1 MKPRKASRLFST
13 RWRLLLPPAALLWN
27 QLVYWGGAAL
37 AETRHHYQF
46 STALDRAIP
55 LIPWTVCIYFG
66 CYAFWA
72 LHYCLCAA
80 VPLRARRFFT
90 ADFIAKGVCFVFFV
104 GLPTTMARP
113 AVQGL
118 NVWESLVR
126 ALYILDAPVN
136 LFPSI
141 HCLDSWLSW
150 RFLVQCK
157 KVPLWYKWVNFVFSL
172 LVCLSTVLVK
182 QHVIVDIFAGIAVAE
197 LGLDPAGEPDTWL
210 GAVTWDEAGYVS
222 TMELCGQ
229 TVSGVR
235 VRQALDLRSACF
247 AMAWRGGQFV
257 ITTRGYGHGVG
268 MSQYGAKAM
277 AEGGASCQ
285 QILEYYFPGCE
296 VVEEQEKAES

>member
-1 MKPRKASRLFST
+1 MKPRKASLLFST

-80 VPLRARRFFT
+80 VPTRARRFFT
-90 ADFIAKGVCFVFFV
+90 ADSIAKGVCFVFFV

-118 NVWESLVR
+118 NVWENLVR

-141 HCLDSWLSW
+141 HCLNSWLCWASA
-150 RFLVQCK
+150 RDIPAFSRG
-157 KVPLWYKWVNFVFSL
+157 YKAFALCAAVA
-172 LVCLSTVLVK
+172 VCVSTLTLR
-182 QHVIVDIFAGIAVAE
+182 QHVLLDVAGGILLAE
-197 LGLDPAGEPDTWL
+197 
-210 GAVTWDEAGYVS
+210 V
-222 TMELCGQ
+222 C
-229 TVSGVR
+229 
-235 VRQALDLRSACF
+235 
-247 AMAWRGGQFV
+247 WRL
-257 ITTRGYGHGVG
+257 
-268 MSQYGAKAM
+268 AK
-277 AEGGASCQ
+277 
-285 QILEYYFPGCE
+285 
-296 VVEEQEKAES
+296 

>member
-55 LIPWTVCIYFG
+55 LIPWTVCIYLG

-113 AVQGL
+113 DVQGL

-141 HCLDSWLSW
+141 HCLNSWLCWASA
-150 RFLVQCK
+150 RDIPAFSHG
-157 KVPLWYKWVNFVFSL
+157 YKAFALCAAVA
-172 LVCLSTVLVK
+172 VCVSTLTLR
-182 QHVIVDIFAGIAVAE
+182 QHVLLDVAGGILLAE
-197 LGLDPAGEPDTWL
+197 
-210 GAVTWDEAGYVS
+210 V
-222 TMELCGQ
+222 C
-229 TVSGVR
+229 
-235 VRQALDLRSACF
+235 
-247 AMAWRGGQFV
+247 WRL
-257 ITTRGYGHGVG
+257 
-268 MSQYGAKAM
+268 AK
-277 AEGGASCQ
+277 
-285 QILEYYFPGCE
+285 
-296 VVEEQEKAES
+296 

>member
-1 MKPRKASRLFST
+1 MKPRKASRLFAT
-13 RWRLLLPPAALLWN
+13 RWRVLLPPAALLWN

-80 VPLRARRFFT
+80 VPTRARRFFT

-141 HCLDSWLSW
+141 HCLNSWLCWASA
-150 RFLVQCK
+150 RDIPAFSRG
-157 KVPLWYKWVNFVFSL
+157 YKAFALCAAVA
-172 LVCLSTVLVK
+172 VCVSTLTLR
-182 QHVIVDIFAGIAVAE
+182 QHVLLDVAGGILLAE
-197 LGLDPAGEPDTWL
+197 
-210 GAVTWDEAGYVS
+210 V
-222 TMELCGQ
+222 C
-229 TVSGVR
+229 
-235 VRQALDLRSACF
+235 
-247 AMAWRGGQFV
+247 WRL
-257 ITTRGYGHGVG
+257 
-268 MSQYGAKAM
+268 AK
-277 AEGGASCQ
+277 
-285 QILEYYFPGCE
+285 
-296 VVEEQEKAES
+296 

>member
-1 MKPRKASRLFST
+1 MKPRKASRLFAT

-141 HCLDSWLSW
+141 HCLNSWLCWASA
-150 RFLVQCK
+150 RDIPAFSRG
-157 KVPLWYKWVNFVFSL
+157 YKAFALCAAVA
-172 LVCLSTVLVK
+172 VCVSTLTLR
-182 QHVIVDIFAGIAVAE
+182 QHV
-197 LGLDPAGEPDTWL
+197 LL
-210 GAVTWDEAGYVS
+210 DEAGGILLAEV
-222 TMELCGQ
+222 C
-229 TVSGVR
+229 
-235 VRQALDLRSACF
+235 
-247 AMAWRGGQFV
+247 WRL
-257 ITTRGYGHGVG
+257 
-268 MSQYGAKAM
+268 AK
-277 AEGGASCQ
+277 
-285 QILEYYFPGCE
+285 
-296 VVEEQEKAES
+296 

>member
-1 MKPRKASRLFST
+1 MKPRKASRLFVT

-80 VPLRARRFFT
+80 VPTRARRFFT

-141 HCLDSWLSW
+141 HCLNSWLCWASA
-150 RFLVQCK
+150 RDIPAFSRG
-157 KVPLWYKWVNFVFSL
+157 YKAFALCAAVA
-172 LVCLSTVLVK
+172 VCVSTLTLR
-182 QHVIVDIFAGIAVAE
+182 QHVLLDVAGGILLAE
-197 LGLDPAGEPDTWL
+197 
-210 GAVTWDEAGYVS
+210 V
-222 TMELCGQ
+222 C
-229 TVSGVR
+229 
-235 VRQALDLRSACF
+235 
-247 AMAWRGGQFV
+247 WRL
-257 ITTRGYGHGVG
+257 
-268 MSQYGAKAM
+268 AK
-277 AEGGASCQ
+277 
-285 QILEYYFPGCE
+285 
-296 VVEEQEKAES
+296 

>member
-66 CYAFWA
+66 CYVFWA

-141 HCLDSWLSW
+141 HCLNSWLCWASA
-150 RFLVQCK
+150 RDIPAFSHG
-157 KVPLWYKWVNFVFSL
+157 YKAFALCAAVA
-172 LVCLSTVLVK
+172 VCVSTLTLR
-182 QHVIVDIFAGIAVAE
+182 QHVLWDVAGGILLAE
-197 LGLDPAGEPDTWL
+197 
-210 GAVTWDEAGYVS
+210 V
-222 TMELCGQ
+222 C
-229 TVSGVR
+229 
-235 VRQALDLRSACF
+235 
-247 AMAWRGGQFV
+247 WRL
-257 ITTRGYGHGVG
+257 
-268 MSQYGAKAM
+268 AK
-277 AEGGASCQ
+277 
-285 QILEYYFPGCE
+285 
-296 VVEEQEKAES
+296 

>member
-90 ADFIAKGVCFVFFV
+90 TDFIAKGVCFVFFV

-141 HCLDSWLSW
+141 HCLNSWLCWASA
-150 RFLVQCK
+150 RDIPAFSRG
-157 KVPLWYKWVNFVFSL
+157 YKAFALCAAVA
-172 LVCLSTVLVK
+172 VCVSTLTLR
-182 QHVIVDIFAGIAVAE
+182 QHVLLDVAGGILLAE
-197 LGLDPAGEPDTWL
+197 
-210 GAVTWDEAGYVS
+210 V
-222 TMELCGQ
+222 C
-229 TVSGVR
+229 
-235 VRQALDLRSACF
+235 
-247 AMAWRGGQFV
+247 WRL
-257 ITTRGYGHGVG
+257 
-268 MSQYGAKAM
+268 AK
-277 AEGGASCQ
+277 
-285 QILEYYFPGCE
+285 
-296 VVEEQEKAES
+296 

>member
-141 HCLDSWLSW
+141 HCLNSWLCWASA
-150 RFLVQCK
+150 RDIPAFSHG
-157 KVPLWYKWVNFVFSL
+157 YKAFALCAAVA
-172 LVCLSTVLVK
+172 VCVSTLTLR
-182 QHVIVDIFAGIAVAE
+182 QHVLLDVAGGILLAE
-197 LGLDPAGEPDTWL
+197 
-210 GAVTWDEAGYVS
+210 V
-222 TMELCGQ
+222 C
-229 TVSGVR
+229 
-235 VRQALDLRSACF
+235 
-247 AMAWRGGQFV
+247 WRL
-257 ITTRGYGHGVG
+257 
-268 MSQYGAKAM
+268 AK
-277 AEGGASCQ
+277 
-285 QILEYYFPGCE
+285 
-296 VVEEQEKAES
+296 

>member
-80 VPLRARRFFT
+80 VPTRARRFFT

-141 HCLDSWLSW
+141 HCLNSWLCWASA
-150 RFLVQCK
+150 RDIPAFSHG
-157 KVPLWYKWVNFVFSL
+157 YKAFALCAAVA
-172 LVCLSTVLVK
+172 VCVSTLTLR
-182 QHVIVDIFAGIAVAE
+182 QHVLLDVAGGILLAE
-197 LGLDPAGEPDTWL
+197 
-210 GAVTWDEAGYVS
+210 V
-222 TMELCGQ
+222 C
-229 TVSGVR
+229 
-235 VRQALDLRSACF
+235 
-247 AMAWRGGQFV
+247 WRL
-257 ITTRGYGHGVG
+257 
-268 MSQYGAKAM
+268 AK
-277 AEGGASCQ
+277 
-285 QILEYYFPGCE
+285 
-296 VVEEQEKAES
+296 

>member
-1 MKPRKASRLFST
+1 MKPRKASRLFAA
-13 RWRLLLPPAALLWN
+13 RWRFLLPPAALLWN

-80 VPLRARRFFT
+80 VPTRARRFFT

-113 AVQGL
+113 VVQGL

-141 HCLDSWLSW
+141 HCLNSWLCWASA
-150 RFLVQCK
+150 RDIPAFSRG
-157 KVPLWYKWVNFVFSL
+157 YKAFALCAAVA
-172 LVCLSTVLVK
+172 VCVSTLTLR
-182 QHVIVDIFAGIAVAE
+182 QHVLLDVAGGILLAE
-197 LGLDPAGEPDTWL
+197 
-210 GAVTWDEAGYVS
+210 V
-222 TMELCGQ
+222 C
-229 TVSGVR
+229 
-235 VRQALDLRSACF
+235 
-247 AMAWRGGQFV
+247 WRL
-257 ITTRGYGHGVG
+257 
-268 MSQYGAKAM
+268 AK
-277 AEGGASCQ
+277 
-285 QILEYYFPGCE
+285 
-296 VVEEQEKAES
+296 

>member
-104 GLPTTMARP
+104 GLPTTMVRP
-113 AVQGL
+113 DVQGL

-141 HCLDSWLSW
+141 HCLNSWLCWASA
-150 RFLVQCK
+150 RDIPAFSHG
-157 KVPLWYKWVNFVFSL
+157 YKAFALCAAVA
-172 LVCLSTVLVK
+172 VCVSTLTLR
-182 QHVIVDIFAGIAVAE
+182 QHVLLDVAGGILLAE
-197 LGLDPAGEPDTWL
+197 
-210 GAVTWDEAGYVS
+210 V
-222 TMELCGQ
+222 C
-229 TVSGVR
+229 
-235 VRQALDLRSACF
+235 
-247 AMAWRGGQFV
+247 WRL
-257 ITTRGYGHGVG
+257 
-268 MSQYGAKAM
+268 AK
-277 AEGGASCQ
+277 
-285 QILEYYFPGCE
+285 
-296 VVEEQEKAES
+296 

>member
-118 NVWESLVR
+118 NVWVSLVR

-141 HCLDSWLSW
+141 HCLNSWLCWASA
-150 RFLVQCK
+150 RDIPAFSRG
-157 KVPLWYKWVNFVFSL
+157 YKAFALCAAVA
-172 LVCLSTVLVK
+172 VCVSTLTLR
-182 QHVIVDIFAGIAVAE
+182 QHVLLDVAGGILLAE
-197 LGLDPAGEPDTWL
+197 
-210 GAVTWDEAGYVS
+210 V
-222 TMELCGQ
+222 C
-229 TVSGVR
+229 
-235 VRQALDLRSACF
+235 
-247 AMAWRGGQFV
+247 WRL
-257 ITTRGYGHGVG
+257 
-268 MSQYGAKAM
+268 AK
-277 AEGGASCQ
+277 
-285 QILEYYFPGCE
+285 
-296 VVEEQEKAES
+296 

>member
-1 MKPRKASRLFST
+1 MKPRKASRLFAT

-141 HCLDSWLSW
+141 HCLNSWLCWASA
-150 RFLVQCK
+150 RDIPAFSRG
-157 KVPLWYKWVNFVFSL
+157 YKAFALCAAVA
-172 LVCLSTVLVK
+172 VCVSTITLR
-182 QHVIVDIFAGIAVAE
+182 QHVLLDVAGGILLAE
-197 LGLDPAGEPDTWL
+197 
-210 GAVTWDEAGYVS
+210 V
-222 TMELCGQ
+222 C
-229 TVSGVR
+229 
-235 VRQALDLRSACF
+235 
-247 AMAWRGGQFV
+247 WRL
-257 ITTRGYGHGVG
+257 
-268 MSQYGAKAM
+268 AK
-277 AEGGASCQ
+277 
-285 QILEYYFPGCE
+285 
-296 VVEEQEKAES
+296 

>member
-1 MKPRKASRLFST
+1 MKPRKASRLFAT

-46 STALDRAIP
+46 STALDLAIP

-141 HCLDSWLSW
+141 HCLNSWLCWASA
-150 RFLVQCK
+150 RDIPAFSRG
-157 KVPLWYKWVNFVFSL
+157 YKAFALCAAVA
-172 LVCLSTVLVK
+172 VCVSTLTLR
-182 QHVIVDIFAGIAVAE
+182 QHVLLDVAGGILLAE
-197 LGLDPAGEPDTWL
+197 
-210 GAVTWDEAGYVS
+210 V
-222 TMELCGQ
+222 C
-229 TVSGVR
+229 
-235 VRQALDLRSACF
+235 
-247 AMAWRGGQFV
+247 WRL
-257 ITTRGYGHGVG
+257 
-268 MSQYGAKAM
+268 AK
-277 AEGGASCQ
+277 
-285 QILEYYFPGCE
+285 
-296 VVEEQEKAES
+296 

>member
-1 MKPRKASRLFST
+1 MKQCKASRLFAT

-141 HCLDSWLSW
+141 HCLNSWLCWASA
-150 RFLVQCK
+150 RDIPAFSRG
-157 KVPLWYKWVNFVFSL
+157 YKAFALCAAVA
-172 LVCLSTVLVK
+172 VCVSTLTLR
-182 QHVIVDIFAGIAVAE
+182 QHVLLDVAGGILLAE
-197 LGLDPAGEPDTWL
+197 I
-210 GAVTWDEAGYVS
+210 
-222 TMELCGQ
+222 C
-229 TVSGVR
+229 
-235 VRQALDLRSACF
+235 
-247 AMAWRGGQFV
+247 WRL
-257 ITTRGYGHGVG
+257 
-268 MSQYGAKAM
+268 AK
-277 AEGGASCQ
+277 
-285 QILEYYFPGCE
+285 
-296 VVEEQEKAES
+296 

>member
-37 AETRHHYQF
+37 AETRNHYQF

-113 AVQGL
+113 DVQGL

-141 HCLDSWLSW
+141 HCLNSWLCWASA
-150 RFLVQCK
+150 RDIPAFSHG
-157 KVPLWYKWVNFVFSL
+157 YKAFALCAAVA
-172 LVCLSTVLVK
+172 VCVSTLTLR
-182 QHVIVDIFAGIAVAE
+182 QHVLLDVAGGILLAE
-197 LGLDPAGEPDTWL
+197 
-210 GAVTWDEAGYVS
+210 V
-222 TMELCGQ
+222 C
-229 TVSGVR
+229 
-235 VRQALDLRSACF
+235 
-247 AMAWRGGQFV
+247 WRL
-257 ITTRGYGHGVG
+257 
-268 MSQYGAKAM
+268 AK
-277 AEGGASCQ
+277 
-285 QILEYYFPGCE
+285 
-296 VVEEQEKAES
+296 

>member
-1 MKPRKASRLFST
+1 MKQCKASRLFST

-80 VPLRARRFFT
+80 VPTRARRFFT
-90 ADFIAKGVCFVFFV
+90 ADVIAKGVCFVFFV

-141 HCLDSWLSW
+141 HCLNSWLCWASA
-150 RFLVQCK
+150 RDIPAFSRG
-157 KVPLWYKWVNFVFSL
+157 YKAFALCAAVA
-172 LVCLSTVLVK
+172 VCVSTLTLR
-182 QHVIVDIFAGIAVAE
+182 QHVLLDVAGGILLAE
-197 LGLDPAGEPDTWL
+197 
-210 GAVTWDEAGYVS
+210 V
-222 TMELCGQ
+222 C
-229 TVSGVR
+229 
-235 VRQALDLRSACF
+235 
-247 AMAWRGGQFV
+247 WRL
-257 ITTRGYGHGVG
+257 
-268 MSQYGAKAM
+268 AK
-277 AEGGASCQ
+277 
-285 QILEYYFPGCE
+285 
-296 VVEEQEKAES
+296 

>member
-1 MKPRKASRLFST
+1 MKPRKASRLFAT

-80 VPLRARRFFT
+80 VPTRARRFFT

-141 HCLDSWLSW
+141 HCLNSWLCWASA
-150 RFLVQCK
+150 RDIPAFSRK
-157 KVPLWYKWVNFVFSL
+157 YKAFALCAAVA
-172 LVCLSTVLVK
+172 VCVSTLTLR
-182 QHVIVDIFAGIAVAE
+182 QHVLLDVAGGILLAE
-197 LGLDPAGEPDTWL
+197 
-210 GAVTWDEAGYVS
+210 V
-222 TMELCGQ
+222 C
-229 TVSGVR
+229 
-235 VRQALDLRSACF
+235 
-247 AMAWRGGQFV
+247 WRL
-257 ITTRGYGHGVG
+257 
-268 MSQYGAKAM
+268 AK
-277 AEGGASCQ
+277 
-285 QILEYYFPGCE
+285 
-296 VVEEQEKAES
+296 

>member
-1 MKPRKASRLFST
+1 MKPRKASRLFAT

-141 HCLDSWLSW
+141 HCLNSWLCWASA
-150 RFLVQCK
+150 RDIPAFSRG
-157 KVPLWYKWVNFVFSL
+157 YKAFALCAAVA
-172 LVCLSTVLVK
+172 VCVSTLTLR
-182 QHVIVDIFAGIAVAE
+182 QHVLLDVAGGILLAE
-197 LGLDPAGEPDTWL
+197 
-210 GAVTWDEAGYVS
+210 V
-222 TMELCGQ
+222 C
-229 TVSGVR
+229 
-235 VRQALDLRSACF
+235 
-247 AMAWRGGQFV
+247 WRL
-257 ITTRGYGHGVG
+257 
-268 MSQYGAKAM
+268 AK
-277 AEGGASCQ
+277 
-285 QILEYYFPGCE
+285 
-296 VVEEQEKAES
+296 

>member
-1 MKPRKASRLFST
+1 MKPRKDSRLFST

-141 HCLDSWLSW
+141 HCLNSWLCWASA
-150 RFLVQCK
+150 RDIPAFSRG
-157 KVPLWYKWVNFVFSL
+157 YKAFALCAAVA
-172 LVCLSTVLVK
+172 VCVSTLTLR
-182 QHVIVDIFAGIAVAE
+182 QHVLLDVAGGILLAE
-197 LGLDPAGEPDTWL
+197 
-210 GAVTWDEAGYVS
+210 V
-222 TMELCGQ
+222 C
-229 TVSGVR
+229 
-235 VRQALDLRSACF
+235 
-247 AMAWRGGQFV
+247 WRL
-257 ITTRGYGHGVG
+257 
-268 MSQYGAKAM
+268 AK
-277 AEGGASCQ
+277 
-285 QILEYYFPGCE
+285 
-296 VVEEQEKAES
+296 

>member
-1 MKPRKASRLFST
+1 MKQCKASRLFAT

-141 HCLDSWLSW
+141 HCLNSWLCWASA
-150 RFLVQCK
+150 RDIPAFSRG
-157 KVPLWYKWVNFVFSL
+157 YKAFALCAAVA
-172 LVCLSTVLVK
+172 VCISTLTLR
-182 QHVIVDIFAGIAVAE
+182 QHVLLDVAGGILLAE
-197 LGLDPAGEPDTWL
+197 
-210 GAVTWDEAGYVS
+210 V
-222 TMELCGQ
+222 C
-229 TVSGVR
+229 
-235 VRQALDLRSACF
+235 
-247 AMAWRGGQFV
+247 WRL
-257 ITTRGYGHGVG
+257 
-268 MSQYGAKAM
+268 AK
-277 AEGGASCQ
+277 
-285 QILEYYFPGCE
+285 
-296 VVEEQEKAES
+296 

>member
-55 LIPWTVCIYFG
+55 LIPWAVCIYFG

-141 HCLDSWLSW
+141 HCLNSWLCWASA
-150 RFLVQCK
+150 RDIPAFSHG
-157 KVPLWYKWVNFVFSL
+157 YKAFALCAAVA
-172 LVCLSTVLVK
+172 VCVSTLTLR
-182 QHVIVDIFAGIAVAE
+182 QHVLLDVAGGILLAE
-197 LGLDPAGEPDTWL
+197 
-210 GAVTWDEAGYVS
+210 V
-222 TMELCGQ
+222 C
-229 TVSGVR
+229 
-235 VRQALDLRSACF
+235 
-247 AMAWRGGQFV
+247 WRL
-257 ITTRGYGHGVG
+257 
-268 MSQYGAKAM
+268 AK
-277 AEGGASCQ
+277 
-285 QILEYYFPGCE
+285 
-296 VVEEQEKAES
+296 

>member
-27 QLVYWGGAAL
+27 QLVYWGGAVL

-141 HCLDSWLSW
+141 HCLNSWLCWASA
-150 RFLVQCK
+150 RDIPAFSRG
-157 KVPLWYKWVNFVFSL
+157 YKAFALCAAVA
-172 LVCLSTVLVK
+172 VCVSTLTLR
-182 QHVIVDIFAGIAVAE
+182 QHVLLDVAGGILLAE
-197 LGLDPAGEPDTWL
+197 
-210 GAVTWDEAGYVS
+210 V
-222 TMELCGQ
+222 C
-229 TVSGVR
+229 
-235 VRQALDLRSACF
+235 
-247 AMAWRGGQFV
+247 WRL
-257 ITTRGYGHGVG
+257 
-268 MSQYGAKAM
+268 AK
-277 AEGGASCQ
+277 
-285 QILEYYFPGCE
+285 
-296 VVEEQEKAES
+296 

>member
-1 MKPRKASRLFST
+1 MKQRKASRLFAT

-141 HCLDSWLSW
+141 HCLNSWLCWASA
-150 RFLVQCK
+150 RDIPAFSRG
-157 KVPLWYKWVNFVFSL
+157 YKAFALCAAVA
-172 LVCLSTVLVK
+172 VCVSTLTLR
-182 QHVIVDIFAGIAVAE
+182 QHVLLDVAGGILLAE
-197 LGLDPAGEPDTWL
+197 
-210 GAVTWDEAGYVS
+210 V
-222 TMELCGQ
+222 C
-229 TVSGVR
+229 
-235 VRQALDLRSACF
+235 
-247 AMAWRGGQFV
+247 WRL
-257 ITTRGYGHGVG
+257 
-268 MSQYGAKAM
+268 AK
-277 AEGGASCQ
+277 
-285 QILEYYFPGCE
+285 
-296 VVEEQEKAES
+296 

>member
-1 MKPRKASRLFST
+1 MKQRKASRLFAT

-80 VPLRARRFFT
+80 VPTRARRFFT

-141 HCLDSWLSW
+141 HCLNSWLCWASA
-150 RFLVQCK
+150 RDIPAFSRG
-157 KVPLWYKWVNFVFSL
+157 YKAFALCAAVA
-172 LVCLSTVLVK
+172 VCVSTLTLR
-182 QHVIVDIFAGIAVAE
+182 QHVLLDVAGGILLAE
-197 LGLDPAGEPDTWL
+197 
-210 GAVTWDEAGYVS
+210 V
-222 TMELCGQ
+222 C
-229 TVSGVR
+229 
-235 VRQALDLRSACF
+235 
-247 AMAWRGGQFV
+247 WRL
-257 ITTRGYGHGVG
+257 
-268 MSQYGAKAM
+268 AK
-277 AEGGASCQ
+277 
-285 QILEYYFPGCE
+285 
-296 VVEEQEKAES
+296 

>member
-1 MKPRKASRLFST
+1 M
-13 RWRLLLPPAALLWN
+13 LPPAALLWN

-141 HCLDSWLSW
+141 HCLNSWLCWASA
-150 RFLVQCK
+150 RDIPAFSHG
-157 KVPLWYKWVNFVFSL
+157 YKAFALCAAVA
-172 LVCLSTVLVK
+172 VCVSTLTLR
-182 QHVIVDIFAGIAVAE
+182 QHVLLDVAGGILLAE
-197 LGLDPAGEPDTWL
+197 
-210 GAVTWDEAGYVS
+210 V
-222 TMELCGQ
+222 C
-229 TVSGVR
+229 
-235 VRQALDLRSACF
+235 
-247 AMAWRGGQFV
+247 WRL
-257 ITTRGYGHGVG
+257 
-268 MSQYGAKAM
+268 AK
-277 AEGGASCQ
+277 
-285 QILEYYFPGCE
+285 
-296 VVEEQEKAES
+296 

>member
-1 MKPRKASRLFST
+1 MKQRKASRLFAT

-141 HCLDSWLSW
+141 HCLNSWLCWASA
-150 RFLVQCK
+150 RDIPAFSRK
-157 KVPLWYKWVNFVFSL
+157 YKAFALCAAVA
-172 LVCLSTVLVK
+172 VCVSTLTLR
-182 QHVIVDIFAGIAVAE
+182 QHVLLDVAGGILLAE
-197 LGLDPAGEPDTWL
+197 
-210 GAVTWDEAGYVS
+210 V
-222 TMELCGQ
+222 C
-229 TVSGVR
+229 
-235 VRQALDLRSACF
+235 
-247 AMAWRGGQFV
+247 WRL
-257 ITTRGYGHGVG
+257 
-268 MSQYGAKAM
+268 AK
-277 AEGGASCQ
+277 
-285 QILEYYFPGCE
+285 
-296 VVEEQEKAES
+296 

>member
-1 MKPRKASRLFST
+1 MKPRKISRLFAT

-80 VPLRARRFFT
+80 VPTRARRFFT

-141 HCLDSWLSW
+141 HCLNSWLCWASA
-150 RFLVQCK
+150 RDIPAFSRG
-157 KVPLWYKWVNFVFSL
+157 YKAFALCAAVA
-172 LVCLSTVLVK
+172 VCVSTLTLR
-182 QHVIVDIFAGIAVAE
+182 QHVLLDVAGGILLAE
-197 LGLDPAGEPDTWL
+197 
-210 GAVTWDEAGYVS
+210 V
-222 TMELCGQ
+222 C
-229 TVSGVR
+229 
-235 VRQALDLRSACF
+235 
-247 AMAWRGGQFV
+247 WRL
-257 ITTRGYGHGVG
+257 
-268 MSQYGAKAM
+268 AK
-277 AEGGASCQ
+277 
-285 QILEYYFPGCE
+285 
-296 VVEEQEKAES
+296 

>member
-1 MKPRKASRLFST
+1 MKPRKASRLFAT

-80 VPLRARRFFT
+80 VPTRARRFFT

-104 GLPTTMARP
+104 GLPTTMVRP

-141 HCLDSWLSW
+141 HCLNSWLCWASA
-150 RFLVQCK
+150 RDIPAFSRG
-157 KVPLWYKWVNFVFSL
+157 YKAFALCAAVA
-172 LVCLSTVLVK
+172 VCISTLTLR
-182 QHVIVDIFAGIAVAE
+182 QHVLLDVAGGILLAE
-197 LGLDPAGEPDTWL
+197 
-210 GAVTWDEAGYVS
+210 V
-222 TMELCGQ
+222 C
-229 TVSGVR
+229 
-235 VRQALDLRSACF
+235 
-247 AMAWRGGQFV
+247 WRL
-257 ITTRGYGHGVG
+257 
-268 MSQYGAKAM
+268 AK
-277 AEGGASCQ
+277 
-285 QILEYYFPGCE
+285 
-296 VVEEQEKAES
+296 

>member
-1 MKPRKASRLFST
+1 MKPRKASRLFAT

-80 VPLRARRFFT
+80 VPTRARRFFT

-141 HCLDSWLSW
+141 HCLNSWLCWASA
-150 RFLVQCK
+150 RDIPAFSRG
-157 KVPLWYKWVNFVFSL
+157 YKAFALCAAVA
-172 LVCLSTVLVK
+172 VCVSTLTLR
-182 QHVIVDIFAGIAVAE
+182 QHVLLDVAGGILLAE
-197 LGLDPAGEPDTWL
+197 VCWQL
-210 GAVTWDEAGYVS
+210 
-222 TMELCGQ
+222 
-229 TVSGVR
+229 
-235 VRQALDLRSACF
+235 
-247 AMAWRGGQFV
+247 
-257 ITTRGYGHGVG
+257 
-268 MSQYGAKAM
+268 AK
-277 AEGGASCQ
+277 
-285 QILEYYFPGCE
+285 
-296 VVEEQEKAES
+296 

>member
-90 ADFIAKGVCFVFFV
+90 ADFIAKGVCFVCFV

-113 AVQGL
+113 DVQGL

-126 ALYILDAPVN
+126 ALDILEAPVN

-141 HCLDSWLSW
+141 HCLNSWLCWASA
-150 RFLVQCK
+150 RDIPAFSRG
-157 KVPLWYKWVNFVFSL
+157 YKAFALCAAVA
-172 LVCLSTVLVK
+172 VCVSTLTLR
-182 QHVIVDIFAGIAVAE
+182 QHVLLDVAGGILLAE
-197 LGLDPAGEPDTWL
+197 
-210 GAVTWDEAGYVS
+210 V
-222 TMELCGQ
+222 C
-229 TVSGVR
+229 
-235 VRQALDLRSACF
+235 
-247 AMAWRGGQFV
+247 WRL
-257 ITTRGYGHGVG
+257 
-268 MSQYGAKAM
+268 AK
-277 AEGGASCQ
+277 
-285 QILEYYFPGCE
+285 
-296 VVEEQEKAES
+296 

>member
-118 NVWESLVR
+118 NVCESLVR

-141 HCLDSWLSW
+141 HCLNSWLCWASA
-150 RFLVQCK
+150 RDIPAFSHG
-157 KVPLWYKWVNFVFSL
+157 YKAFALCAAVA
-172 LVCLSTVLVK
+172 VCVSTLTLR
-182 QHVIVDIFAGIAVAE
+182 QHVLLDVAGGILLAE
-197 LGLDPAGEPDTWL
+197 
-210 GAVTWDEAGYVS
+210 V
-222 TMELCGQ
+222 C
-229 TVSGVR
+229 
-235 VRQALDLRSACF
+235 
-247 AMAWRGGQFV
+247 WRL
-257 ITTRGYGHGVG
+257 
-268 MSQYGAKAM
+268 AK
-277 AEGGASCQ
+277 
-285 QILEYYFPGCE
+285 
-296 VVEEQEKAES
+296 

>member
-1 MKPRKASRLFST
+1 MKQCKASRLFAT

-80 VPLRARRFFT
+80 VPTRARRFFT

-141 HCLDSWLSW
+141 HCLNSWLCWASA
-150 RFLVQCK
+150 RDIPAFSRG
-157 KVPLWYKWVNFVFSL
+157 YKAFALCAAVA
-172 LVCLSTVLVK
+172 VCVSTLTLR
-182 QHVIVDIFAGIAVAE
+182 QHVLLDVAGGILLAE
-197 LGLDPAGEPDTWL
+197 
-210 GAVTWDEAGYVS
+210 V
-222 TMELCGQ
+222 C
-229 TVSGVR
+229 
-235 VRQALDLRSACF
+235 
-247 AMAWRGGQFV
+247 WRL
-257 ITTRGYGHGVG
+257 
-268 MSQYGAKAM
+268 AK
-277 AEGGASCQ
+277 
-285 QILEYYFPGCE
+285 
-296 VVEEQEKAES
+296 

>member
-141 HCLDSWLSW
+141 HCLNSWLCWASA
-150 RFLVQCK
+150 RDIPAFSHG
-157 KVPLWYKWVNFVFSL
+157 YKAFALCAAVA
-172 LVCLSTVLVK
+172 VCVSTLTLR
-182 QHVIVDIFAGIAVAE
+182 QHVLLDVAGGILLAE
-197 LGLDPAGEPDTWL
+197 I
-210 GAVTWDEAGYVS
+210 
-222 TMELCGQ
+222 C
-229 TVSGVR
+229 
-235 VRQALDLRSACF
+235 
-247 AMAWRGGQFV
+247 WRL
-257 ITTRGYGHGVG
+257 
-268 MSQYGAKAM
+268 AK
-277 AEGGASCQ
+277 
-285 QILEYYFPGCE
+285 
-296 VVEEQEKAES
+296 

>member
-1 MKPRKASRLFST
+1 MKQRKASRLFAT

-27 QLVYWGGAAL
+27 QLVYWSGAAL

-80 VPLRARRFFT
+80 VPTRARRFFT

-141 HCLDSWLSW
+141 HCLNSWLCWASA
-150 RFLVQCK
+150 RDIPAFSRG
-157 KVPLWYKWVNFVFSL
+157 YKAFALCAAVA
-172 LVCLSTVLVK
+172 VCVSTLTLR
-182 QHVIVDIFAGIAVAE
+182 QHVLLDVAGGILLAE
-197 LGLDPAGEPDTWL
+197 
-210 GAVTWDEAGYVS
+210 V
-222 TMELCGQ
+222 C
-229 TVSGVR
+229 
-235 VRQALDLRSACF
+235 
-247 AMAWRGGQFV
+247 WRL
-257 ITTRGYGHGVG
+257 
-268 MSQYGAKAM
+268 AK
-277 AEGGASCQ
+277 
-285 QILEYYFPGCE
+285 
-296 VVEEQEKAES
+296 

>member
-37 AETRHHYQF
+37 AETRYHYQF

-141 HCLDSWLSW
+141 HCLNSWLCWASA
-150 RFLVQCK
+150 RDIPAFSRG
-157 KVPLWYKWVNFVFSL
+157 YKAFALCAAVA
-172 LVCLSTVLVK
+172 VCVSTLTLR
-182 QHVIVDIFAGIAVAE
+182 QHVLLDVAGGILLAE
-197 LGLDPAGEPDTWL
+197 
-210 GAVTWDEAGYVS
+210 V
-222 TMELCGQ
+222 C
-229 TVSGVR
+229 
-235 VRQALDLRSACF
+235 
-247 AMAWRGGQFV
+247 WRL
-257 ITTRGYGHGVG
+257 
-268 MSQYGAKAM
+268 AK
-277 AEGGASCQ
+277 
-285 QILEYYFPGCE
+285 
-296 VVEEQEKAES
+296 

>member
-1 MKPRKASRLFST
+1 MKPRKASRLFAT

-80 VPLRARRFFT
+80 VSLRARRFFT

-141 HCLDSWLSW
+141 HCLNSWLCWASA
-150 RFLVQCK
+150 RDIPAFSRG
-157 KVPLWYKWVNFVFSL
+157 YKAFALCAAVA
-172 LVCLSTVLVK
+172 VCVSTLTLR
-182 QHVIVDIFAGIAVAE
+182 QHVLLDVAGGILLAE
-197 LGLDPAGEPDTWL
+197 
-210 GAVTWDEAGYVS
+210 V
-222 TMELCGQ
+222 C
-229 TVSGVR
+229 
-235 VRQALDLRSACF
+235 
-247 AMAWRGGQFV
+247 WRL
-257 ITTRGYGHGVG
+257 
-268 MSQYGAKAM
+268 AK
-277 AEGGASCQ
+277 
-285 QILEYYFPGCE
+285 
-296 VVEEQEKAES
+296 

>member
-27 QLVYWGGAAL
+27 QFVYWGGAAL

-80 VPLRARRFFT
+80 VPLRARRFFP

-113 AVQGL
+113 DVQGL

-141 HCLDSWLSW
+141 HCLNSWLCWASA
-150 RFLVQCK
+150 RDIPAFSHG
-157 KVPLWYKWVNFVFSL
+157 YKAFALCAAVA
-172 LVCLSTVLVK
+172 VCVSTLTLR
-182 QHVIVDIFAGIAVAE
+182 QHVLLDVAGGILLAE
-197 LGLDPAGEPDTWL
+197 
-210 GAVTWDEAGYVS
+210 V
-222 TMELCGQ
+222 C
-229 TVSGVR
+229 
-235 VRQALDLRSACF
+235 
-247 AMAWRGGQFV
+247 WRL
-257 ITTRGYGHGVG
+257 
-268 MSQYGAKAM
+268 AK
-277 AEGGASCQ
+277 
-285 QILEYYFPGCE
+285 
-296 VVEEQEKAES
+296 